1 MRPRHHSSSRK
12 AKGAFNSIRGRSYL
26 RGMES
31 GPQADEISFAVTET
45 LAEVDVAS
53 REVRVL
59 VDGDEPLGPT
69 GTPIARIVSLGDVDV
84 TELTAD
90 TQADS
95 RAVVRIPHL
104 DLDSDQL
111 YEVRVGVFIGTES
124 VIVLASREPLPRRVA
139 LTLIRRVANDLT
151 ESADGDIE
159 AVEDVAREMK
169 DLALPILRTRISE
182 IEQSVRDA
190 LSDEQ
195 LTPSDYAA
203 LRDYPARLAIVER
216 LARDIRNPEPSWDSL
231 RPKPDPGLFGRPAID
246 MDMFWKW
253 AGDVEDEA
261 KRAVERLSGLISSQ
275 QVVLV
280 QRQRLDVERFQRVVT
295 LVGAAVLVPGLVAGI
310 FGANVD
316 LPGGGTSTAFWAMLL
331 LMAAGGVGSYVLLRS
346 IELGYWAG
354 LAQRRPF
361 RASAGAR
368 ALTLGLAAVALAV
381 GGFVLLSRA

>member
-1 MRPRHHSSSRK
+1 
-12 AKGAFNSIRGRSYL
+12 
-26 RGMES
+26 MES
-31 GPQADEISFAVTET
+31 GPEADEISFAATET
-45 LAEVDVAS
+45 LAEVAIAR

-59 VDGDEPLGPT
+59 VDGDEPLGAM
-69 GTPIARIVSLGDVDV
+69 GTPIARIVSLGDADV
-84 TELTAD
+84 ADLTAD

-95 RAVVRIPHL
+95 RAVIRIPAL

-124 VIVLASREPLPRRVA
+124 VIVLASHEPLPRRVA
-139 LTLIRRVANDLT
+139 LTLIRRVANDLI

-159 AVEDVAREMK
+159 AGEDVARETK
-169 DLALPILRTRISE
+169 DLALSILRARISE
-182 IEQSVRDA
+182 IEQSVRGA

-216 LARDIRNPEPSWDSL
+216 LALDIRNPEPSWDSL
-231 RPKPDPGLFGRPAID
+231 RPKPDPGLFAISPAIGL
-246 MDMFWKW
+246 DMFAKW

-261 KRAVERLSGLISSQ
+261 KRAVQRLSGLISSQ

-295 LVGAAVLVPGLVAGI
+295 LVGAAVLVPGLIAGI

-331 LMAAGGVGSYVLLRS
+331 LMAAGGVGSYALLHS
-346 IELGYWAG
+346 IELGYWAR

-361 RASAGAR
+361 RVSARAR
-368 ALTLGLAAVALAV
+368 ALTLGIAAFALAA
-381 GGFVLLSRA
+381 GGFVLLYRA